1 MAEQDQTDIETQPIE
16 EEGVAAGERPKW
28 LSKIRVVVIV
38 VFIVLVECVVAYL
51 YIPSANEA
59 RAIAGAALVLD
70 EDENGVPDIEETAS
84 EVMANQ
90 TEVDLG
96 YFDLT
101 AYQGGSSTTLRIQFQ
116 LYGIVNE
123 IDEDEFLDII
133 EENEHR
139 LRDQILATMRSVN
152 VGDLNDAGL
161 GLIKRRILE
170 KSNKAIGKPLLQ
182 AVVFSD
188 FSFIEQ

>member
-1 MAEQDQTDIETQPIE
+1 MAEQTKTDVETQPIE
-16 EEGVAAGERPKW
+16 EEEGTGGGRQKW
-28 LSKIRVVVIV
+28 LSKIRVVGIV

-51 YIPSANEA
+51 YIPSASEA
-59 RAIAGAALVLD
+59 RAKAGAALVLD
-70 EDENGVPDIEETAS
+70 EDDDGVPDIEQTAS
-84 EVMANQ
+84 ELTANQ
-90 TEVDLG
+90 VEIDLG

-101 AYQGGSSTTLRIQFQ
+101 AYQGDASTTLRIQFQ

-133 EENEHR
+133 EENQHR